1 MGKARRCKA
10 QSADLRRDPLPPAL
24 QINYA
29 AVVLLHLPGGGSLGK
44 HMLFRSLLSAAAAV
58 WLSTSLHAAEDGLQ
72 CVEENTGSVS
82 RRICVPTRPGADIMI
97 APPETAA
104 PVVTSSGQGLDFR
117 LVLPEPPAAVVVISS
132 SDLASIAPPVPGQA
146 AAAAIPPAPATAS
159 ASPPAADV
167 APPTMPPEVLQAA
180 LKRLKAGK
188 RISDREADDVAAFY
202 EARGFMP
209 IWLDDGRW
217 GQRALEAR
225 ALFAAAAD
233 DGMDPLRYRTVA
245 GFVPVGEPQWA
256 ALAAAEAQMT
266 ETALVYAREA
276 ANGRI
281 RPSAVHPLITPRLLH
296 PSADQVMAE
305 IVKAPDAAAALR
317 AFQPPHPQFARL
329 KAALADAR
337 ANRPAIAAGEPIP
350 DGPPL
355 RVGMRDPRVPLIRER
370 LGMGYDST
378 SVYDRE
384 VSVRVASLQ
393 RANGLPV
400 NGAFTTQTRRV
411 LTGEAPT
418 PQEAEIAAN
427 MEFWRW
433 MPRNLGVEHIVVN
446 TPAFEMQVHRGGR
459 IIHQARI
466 IVGKQETQTPFFSSD
481 IDHVVVNPSWYI
493 PPGILKREP
502 KYLDPEYAAAHGYEI
517 RTRGEHT
524 SVRVPPSSSN
534 ALGYVKFMFPNDHAV
549 YLHDTPN
556 RSLFS
561 ARVRTLS
568 NGCVRVEN
576 PMRLAAIL
584 FEREG
589 VTEER
594 FRRMQGGGERRMNLP
609 RKMPVH
615 LGYFTMVVGEDG
627 VITRHPDVY
636 GHAARLRQLLGM
648 S

>member
-1 MGKARRCKA
+1 M
-10 QSADLRRDPLPPAL
+10 
-24 QINYA
+24 I
-29 AVVLLHLPGGGSLGK
+29 
-44 HMLFRSLLSAAAAV
+44 FRPLLSAAAAV
-58 WLSTSLHAAEDGLQ
+58 WLSTSSHAAEDGLR
-72 CVEENTGSVS
+72 CVEENTASVS
-82 RRICVPTRPGADIMI
+82 RRICVPADSGADIRI
-97 APPETAA
+97 PPPETAA
-104 PVVTSSGQGLDFR
+104 PLVTDGGRGLDFK
-117 LVLPEPPAAVVVISS
+117 LALPEPPAALVVIPPK
-132 SDLASIAPPVPGQA
+132 DVASAAPPTPAQPA
-146 AAAAIPPAPATAS
+146 AG
-159 ASPPAADV
+159 PPAATSP
-167 APPTMPPEVLQAA
+167 APPPAQAAPASMPPEVLQAA
-180 LKRLKAGK
+180 VKRLKAGR
-188 RISDREADDVAAFY
+188 RITDREADEAAAFY
-202 EARGFMP
+202 EARGFTP
-209 IWLDDGRW
+209 IWLEDGRW
-217 GQRALEAR
+217 GPRAQALR

-233 DGMDPLRYRTVA
+233 DGMDPARYRTVA

-266 ETALVYAREA
+266 ETVLLYAREA

-281 RPSAVHPLITPRLLH
+281 RPSAVHPLITPRLQH
-296 PSADQVMAE
+296 PTADRVLAD
-305 IVKAPDAAAALR
+305 VADAPDAAGALR

-329 KAALADAR
+329 RAALAEAR

-384 VSVRVASLQ
+384 VAVRVAGLQ

-411 LTGEAPT
+411 LAGEAPT

-433 MPRNLGVEHIVVN
+433 MPRSLGADHIFVN
-446 TPAFEMQVHRGGR
+446 TPAFDMQVRRGGR
-459 IIHQARI
+459 TIHQARI
-466 IVGKQETQTPFFSSD
+466 IVGKQETQTPFFSSEM
-481 IDHVVVNPSWYI
+481 DHIVVNPSWYI

-502 KYLDPEYAAAHGYEI
+502 KYLDPQYAAAHGYEI

-556 RSLFS
+556 RGLFG
-561 ARVRTLS
+561 ARMRTLS

-576 PMRLAAIL
+576 PMRLAALL
-584 FEREG
+584 FEQDG

-609 RKMPVH
+609 RRMPVH
-615 LGYFTMVVGEDG
+615 LAYFTMVVGDDG
-627 VITRHPDVY
+627 VMIRHPDVY